1 VVEAGV
7 SWRLAVLPR
16 WQNVDAPQSLAT
28 VPLEMVSALLL
39 ADPDLTV
46 LVAIPDGSHED
57 VLRWFAPIVDDRVQD
72 RVFWHEAYR
81 KMPVRMVGFAGS
93 DRLARFA
100 DGADVVLSNQ
110 PGGVAALRRG
120 TDRPIVLWG
129 LWTACQRLLDMHDS
143 RVWAEEDVAVECLA
157 TLYADVTVFESAAM
171 QAETMRTLRQ
181 WVETRWPKS
190 RVLPIG
196 AQPSTPRQTG
206 GTVLCGGNGTALKGR
221 DQSLTIAAAV
231 FRSGKASKAV
241 VCCPEERPKIAA
253 PGVEVYAGVNAAGW
267 RAACAQ
273 SDVVVCNS
281 RTESYGVA
289 WLEALAAGAVVVY
302 RDAWWVQGAC
312 PPGWP
317 WIARSNT
324 EQEEMVAALAADR
337 ALCAGWGVLGRS
349 WVRTW
354 HDPRR
359 TQRDMLALL
368 KDARDGRLG

>member
-1 VVEAGV
+1 MVAAGV

-39 ADPDLTV
+39 ADPDLSV
-46 LVAIPDGSHED
+46 RVAIPDGSHED
-57 VLRWFAPIVDDRVQD
+57 VLRWFAPVVDDRVAD

-120 TDRPIVLWG
+120 TERPIVLWG

-143 RVWAEEDVAVECLA
+143 RVWATEDVAVECLA
-157 TLYADVTVFESAAM
+157 TLYADLTVFESQAM
-171 QAETMRTLRQ
+171 QVETMRTLWQ
-181 WVETRWPKS
+181 WVTVGWPKS
-190 RVLPIG
+190 QVVPIG
-196 AQPSTPRQTG
+196 AQLSAPRQTG

-231 FRSGKASKAV
+231 FRAGQAEKVV

-253 PGVEVYAGVNAAGW
+253 PGVEVRAGVHPAEW
-267 RAACAQ
+267 RTACSEA
-273 SDVVVCNS
+273 DVVVCNS
-281 RTESYGVA
+281 KTESYGVA
-289 WLEALAAGAVVVY
+289 WLEALGAGAVVVY
-302 RDAWWVQGAC
+302 RDAWWVGNAV

-317 WIARSNT
+317 WVARSNL
-324 EQEEMVAALAADR
+324 EHEEMVAALAADR
-337 ALCAGWGVLGRS
+337 DLCEEWATVGQA
-349 WVRTW
+349 WVQTW
-354 HDPRR
+354 HDPGKA
-359 TQRDMLALL
+359 QRDMLAVLQA
-368 KDARDGRLG
+368 ARDGRLG